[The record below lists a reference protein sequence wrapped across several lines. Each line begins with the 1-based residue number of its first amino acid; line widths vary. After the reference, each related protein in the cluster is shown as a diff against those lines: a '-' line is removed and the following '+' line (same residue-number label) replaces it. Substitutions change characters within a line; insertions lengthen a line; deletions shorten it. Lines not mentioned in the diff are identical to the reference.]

1 MVARSFFVWILQ
13 CENGV
18 YGASVYAMYY
28 EWVWVYGIVITFG
41 HDT

>member
-28 EWVWVYGIVITFG
+28 ERVWAYEVIITFG
-41 HDT
+41 YDT